1 MDTTTT
7 PSGTADAAT
16 KTASKNGRS
25 APRGAVGER
34 TYKDVRRLIDEG
46 MTRTAAFEKVAKD
59 TGRSAATVATTFY
72 RIARQQPDGGG
83 VRRTATRGAKRA
95 RKATAVQAERLGSDA
110 RQAVDA
116 MQKHIAD
123 LEQQVAELTEQLRQ
137 YDKIKRVLDRM

>member
-1 MDTTTT
+1 MDTSTTS
-7 PSGTADAAT
+7 SGTGDTAT
-16 KTASKNGRS
+16 KSASKDG
-25 APRGAVGER
+25 RGARRGAIGER
-34 TYKDVRRLIDEG
+34 TYKDVRRLIDAG

-83 VRRTATRGAKRA
+83 VRRTATRGAKSA
-95 RKATAVQAERLGSDA
+95 RKATTVQAERLAGDA

-116 MQKHIAD
+116 MQRHIAD
-123 LEQQVAELTEQLRQ
+123 LEQQVADLTEQLRQ